1 MAVTMDVLM
10 RGALEKRASD
20 IHLKV
25 DNPPIYRIDGDLQ
38 RLDEPPLTEEDIRE
52 LLKQIAV
59 PADVAKFEKVMDFDC
74 SYVLNDVARFRV
86 NVCRDDGDTRI
97 VLRLIPLRIKKIAEL
112 DLPPVLSKVCTGKNG
127 LVLVTGP
134 TGSGKSTTLAAM
146 VDEINEKLPVHIV
159 TVEDPL
165 EFAHKDKT
173 AIITQREVGHDTLS
187 FANALR
193 GALRQDPDVIL
204 IGEMRDAE
212 TVRTALAS
220 AETGH
225 LVLST
230 LHTVDAV
237 ETLNR
242 IIDFFEP
249 HQQIQIRKQLASV
262 LRAVISQRIL
272 PLKSGTGRCV
282 AAEILI
288 GNRTV
293 REFIEQGKSFRDI
306 VKLIDE
312 GYDQYGMQTFDQ
324 ALYDLFKADKITAEV
339 ALQNATS
346 AKDLKLRIQGLRTS

>member
-1 MAVTMDVLM
+1 MTMEELM
-10 RGALEKRASD
+10 RGALDRNASD

-25 DNPPIYRIDGDLQ
+25 GNPPIYRIDGSLI
-38 RLDEPPLTEEDIRE
+38 RLPEQPLTEEDLMK
-52 LLKQIAV
+52 LLSTIAL
-59 PADVAKFEKVMDFDC
+59 PIDIDKFKKVMELDI
-74 SYVLNDVARFRV
+74 SYILESIARFRV
-86 NVCRDDGDTRI
+86 NVCKDDGNTRI
-97 VLRLIPLRIKKIAEL
+97 VLRLIPLEIKKIGDL
-112 DLPPVLSKVCTGKNG
+112 SLPPVLGKICMQANG

-146 VDEINEKLPVHIV
+146 IDEINEKRPLHVV
-159 TVEDPL
+159 TIEDPL
-165 EFAHKDKT
+165 EFAHRDKT

-225 LVLST
+225 LVFST

-249 HQQIQIRKQLASV
+249 HQQLQIRKQLASV
-262 LRAVISQRIL
+262 LRAVISQRL
-272 PLKSGTGRCV
+272 VPLKEGTGRCC

-293 REFIEQGKSFRDI
+293 RDHIDQGKNFKEIS
-306 VKLIDE
+306 KLIEDGHE
-312 GYDQYGMQTFDQ
+312 QYGMQSFDQ
-324 ALYDLFKADKITAEV
+324 ALYDLFKSGRISVEE
-339 ALQNATS
+339 ALKNASS
-346 AKDLKLRIQGLRTS
+346 AKDLKLRIQGLRVN